1 MSIESICQPDIHAT
15 RIVLDLRAQELL
27 HFGKRYNLIEFPL
40 DPSPGN
46 THIISRQSLAVG

>member
-15 RIVLDLRAQELL
+15 LIVLDLRAQELL
-27 HFGKRYNLIEFPL
+27 HLGKRYNLIEFPL